1 MKQFIGIYPDAV
13 DLKLCEKLISVL
25 DNTNYA
31 TLVNDNSQ
39 RTDIQVVL
47 ESVYPTTASELLGV
61 VNSCLMEHYI
71 PKIIP
76 FLADRTF
83 LSSITLLQKTEPY
96 GGFHNFH
103 CEDTSWN
110 CHLRTMAWMVYLNT
124 VTDEGGTYFSNYDYK
139 IDAVE
144 GRLVIWPA
152 YWTHVHRGV
161 ISKSQTKY
169 IATGWYEKI
178 EENTIIKKVRKSL

>member
-1 MKQFIGIYPDAV
+1 
-13 DLKLCEKLISVL
+13 
-25 DNTNYA
+25 
-31 TLVNDNSQ
+31 
-39 RTDIQVVL
+39 
-47 ESVYPTTASELLGV
+47 
-61 VNSCLMEHYI
+61 
-71 PKIIP
+71 
-76 FLADRTF
+76 
-83 LSSITLLQKTEPY
+83 
-96 GGFHNFH
+96 
-103 CEDTSWN
+103 
-110 CHLRTMAWMVYLNT
+110 MVYLNT